1 MSKPDPTRNNF
12 ILYADDDPD
21 DLQLLKESFQQYA
34 NRVDLVIFCDGIEI
48 LSFLQNLSS
57 NEQLPCLIILDVNM
71 PRLDGK
77 EVLKK
82 LRENTR
88 FDNVPVILF
97 TTSSLEGDKNFASIY
112 NAGFL
117 TKPIDMRQMEIIIDQ
132 FIDHCSEE
140 IRKIIRRELQ

>member
-34 NRVDLVIFCDGIEI
+34 NRVDLVIFCDGIQI

-71 PRLDGK
+71 PRLGGK

-97 TTSSLEGDKNFASIY
+97 TTSSFEGDKNFASIY

-117 TKPIDMRQMEIIIDQ
+117 TKPIDMRQMEINIDQ